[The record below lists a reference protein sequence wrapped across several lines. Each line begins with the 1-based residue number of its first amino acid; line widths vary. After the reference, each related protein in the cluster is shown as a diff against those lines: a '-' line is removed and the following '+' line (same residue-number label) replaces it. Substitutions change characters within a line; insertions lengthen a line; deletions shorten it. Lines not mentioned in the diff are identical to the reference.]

1 MNEVTLQPT
10 ELLMISNHGEVI
22 DMNTKLIELLKHSST
37 EFIATKVNR
46 FANLSVMIQH
56 KKERK
61 LLVLEGDLSVSE
73 LKKKCLVSFN
83 EFIN

>member
-10 ELLMISNHGEVI
+10 ELLMVSNHGEVI

-83 EFIN
+83 KFIN